1 VHDYHLMLV
10 AKELRAMG
18 MEQKVGYFL
27 HIPFPPPDIFIKLPW
42 RLQILKAL
50 MEYDLVGFQTLRDR
64 NNFIHCAE
72 TLIKGISAD
81 TRRQVSTI
89 IMQDREI
96 KVGIFPISIDFN
108 GFDNQAADKLVA
120 ERANQLYEAIPNCQI
135 VLGVDRLDHSKGI
148 PQRLLAFDN
157 ALERF
162 PELRG
167 KIALILIVVPSRVQ
181 IPGYKEIKSEIEGM
195 VSKINGRY
203 TQSGWIPVH
212 YMFRNLR
219 RTELLAYYRA
229 AEISLI
235 TPLKD
240 GMNLVAKEYCA
251 ANRDNNGVL
260 ILSEFAGAAA
270 QLSRSSLLVNPYDIV
285 GMANAIHRAY
295 HMSPGERRSRMR
307 RMRLAIRKR
316 DIFWWVSSFLRT
328 ALDQGGESSV
338 VSSILSN
345 VTRSRGLFTG
355 FNSRSRVR
363 GAS

>member
-1 VHDYHLMLV
+1 M
-10 AKELRAMG
+10 
-18 MEQKVGYFL
+18 
-27 HIPFPPPDIFIKLPW
+27 P
-42 RLQILKAL
+42 
-50 MEYDLVGFQTLRDR
+50 
-64 NNFIHCAE
+64 
-72 TLIKGISAD
+72 
-81 TRRQVSTI
+81 
-89 IMQDREI
+89 DREV
-96 KVGIFPISIDFN
+96 KAGIFPISIDFN
-108 GFDNQAADKLVA
+108 EIDSQAADKLVA
-120 ERANQLYEAIPNCQI
+120 ERSAQLYEAIPHCQI

-157 ALERF
+157 TLERF

-181 IPGYKEIKSEIEGM
+181 ILGYQELRAEIEGL

-229 AEISLI
+229 AGIALI

-260 ILSEFAGAAA
+260 ILSQFAGAAD

-295 HMSPGERRSRMR
+295 YMSADERRSRMR

-316 DIFWWVSSFLRT
+316 DIFWWVSFFLRT
-328 ALDQGGESSV
+328 AIDQEAESSA

-345 VTRSRGLFTG
+345 VSRSQGLFMD
-355 FNSRSRVR
+355 FNNRARVR
-363 GAS
+363 GAN